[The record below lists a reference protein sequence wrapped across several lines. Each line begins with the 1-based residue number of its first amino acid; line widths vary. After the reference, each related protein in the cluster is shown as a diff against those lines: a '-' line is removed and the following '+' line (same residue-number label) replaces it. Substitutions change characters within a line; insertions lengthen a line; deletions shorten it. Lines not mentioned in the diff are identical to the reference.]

1 MHPSASRFTGPA
13 RVGRGVLLGTAVV
26 LLTVT
31 GHTAGGTWSGQ
42 DMVSLLLL
50 WPLAVALSLVAADR
64 RRSAAWL
71 FAFAVGMQA
80 LFHVLLSIA
89 SGHGPHAAPFL
100 PSSTMI
106 VGHLGAAAVTALVL
120 AQGDRLLH
128 AWLALWGMLARGVV
142 TVTPMPVMRAP
153 GRLAYVGPFV
163 DDWVNCTAISRRG
176 PPELGS

>member
-1 MHPSASRFTGPA
+1 
-13 RVGRGVLLGTAVV
+13 
-26 LLTVT
+26 
-31 GHTAGGTWSGQ
+31 
-42 DMVSLLLL
+42 
-50 WPLAVALSLVAADR
+50 
-64 RRSAAWL
+64 
-71 FAFAVGMQA
+71 
-80 LFHVLLSIA
+80 
-89 SGHGPHAAPFL
+89 
-100 PSSTMI
+100 MI